1 MVYWWYSEPF
11 VSYSSHLGFSKTKA
25 HVKKIKI
32 IKPVSHQ
39 AYDFLPYDFLICIW
53 YRKAASQC
61 PYGCFSY
68 CTMLAASTSEI
79 ANNFYDSRKM
89 AVGLSCKFTKLS
101 QGCRKNSCS
110 HPYDKEKNVR
120 LSHECLTMFVRSSCE
135 KGQYP
140 KPLKIVRNHMSTLRL
155 SWGCLTAAVQRAKIA
170 KKS

>member
-1 MVYWWYSEPF
+1 
-11 VSYSSHLGFSKTKA
+11 
-25 HVKKIKI
+25 
-32 IKPVSHQ
+32 
-39 AYDFLPYDFLICIW
+39 
-53 YRKAASQC
+53 
-61 PYGCFSY
+61 
-68 CTMLAASTSEI
+68 MLAASTSEI

-101 QGCRKNSCS
+101 QGCRKNSRS

-120 LSHECLTMFVRSSCE
+120 LSHECLTMSVRSSCE

-170 KKS
+170 KNRRNNVYVENLTYDAATTVRRCKFVGLSCGYRANFCDFCQKDNRI